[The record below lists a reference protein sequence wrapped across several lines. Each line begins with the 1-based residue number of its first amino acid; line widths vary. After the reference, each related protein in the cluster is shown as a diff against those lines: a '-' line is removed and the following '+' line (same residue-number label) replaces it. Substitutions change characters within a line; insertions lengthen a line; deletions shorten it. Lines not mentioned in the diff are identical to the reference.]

1 VFTLKMA
8 PKPLKFYTKNVAYH
22 LGHPLEKVETETLTF
37 DMAWHHFCR
46 AAGRGTSQIWRLHI
60 F

>member
-8 PKPLKFYTKNVAYH
+8 PKPLKFYTKNVTYH
-22 LGHPLEKVETETLTF
+22 LRHPLEKVETEPLTF
-37 DMAWHHFCR
+37 DMSWHHFCC
-46 AAGRGTSQIWRLHI
+46 AADRETSQIWRPHI

>member
-37 DMAWHHFCR
+37 DMSWHHFCR
-46 AAGRGTSQIWRLHI
+46 AAGRGTSQIWRPHI